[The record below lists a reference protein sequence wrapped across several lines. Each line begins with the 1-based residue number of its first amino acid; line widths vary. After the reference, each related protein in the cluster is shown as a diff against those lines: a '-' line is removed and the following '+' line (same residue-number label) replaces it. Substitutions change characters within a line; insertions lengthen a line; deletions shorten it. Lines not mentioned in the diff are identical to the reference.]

1 MTAGELRALVPHIRR
16 WGRELGFQQLG
27 IADIDL
33 SKAEARLF
41 QWLQQGYQGDMHFL
55 HKHGTK
61 RSRPAELVPG
71 TMRVLCVRMDYLP
84 ESQAQSWQQLRD
96 PRGAFIARYALGRDY
111 HRLMRRRLQQLAQR
125 MEAQIGPFGYRAFV
139 DSAPV
144 LEKPLAQQAG
154 LGWMGK
160 HTNLIHPRAGSWFFL
175 GELYVDLPLPPD
187 PPQSNHCGRC
197 QACLDACPTGAILA
211 PYVLDARRCIAYLT
225 IEWKGSIP
233 EDLRPKLG
241 NRIYGCDDC
250 QLVCPWNR
258 FAQRTQEPDF
268 LPRQGLD
275 RAVLLHLFRWTEE
288 EFLRRTEGSPLRR
301 LGHVAWLRNL
311 AVALG
316 NAPPSAQIRAALR
329 EKQHHECELVREHVA
344 WALARQMR
352 KSCVR

>member
-1 MTAGELRALVPHIRR
+1 MTADELRALVPQIRR
-16 WGRELGFQQLG
+16 WARALGFQQLG

-33 SKAEARLF
+33 SEAEARLF
-41 QWLQQGYQGDMHFL
+41 QWLQRGYQGEMHFL
-55 HKHGTK
+55 QKHGTK

-71 TMRVLCVRMDYLP
+71 TLRVLCVRMDYLP
-84 ESQAQSWQQLRD
+84 ESQEQSRQQLED
-96 PRGAFIARYALGRDY
+96 PQSAFIARYALGRDY

-125 MEAQIGPFGYRAFV
+125 MEARIGPFRYRAFV

-197 QACLDACPTGAILA
+197 QACLDACPTGAILE

-275 RAVLLHLFRWTEE
+275 RASLLQLFRWTKA

-301 LGHVAWLRNL
+301 LGYTAWLRNL

-316 NAPPSAQIRAALR
+316 NAPPSARIRAALR
-329 EKQHHECELVREHVA
+329 EKQHHESELVREHVT
-344 WALARQMR
+344 WALAHQAR
-352 KSCVR
+352 KSCAR